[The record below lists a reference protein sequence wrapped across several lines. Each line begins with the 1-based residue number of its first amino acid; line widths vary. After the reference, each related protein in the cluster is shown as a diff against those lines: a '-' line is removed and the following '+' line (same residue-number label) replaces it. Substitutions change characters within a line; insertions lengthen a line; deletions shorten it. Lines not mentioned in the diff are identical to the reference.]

1 MSKRERK
8 IGLVASGLLACG
20 LLMGLLTFRSTPA
33 IAHVVPS
40 PCDFTTGGGFVFT
53 DKTITDGGNH
63 ANFGLV
69 GGCKN
74 GGFFGHVN
82 FVDHDTTGMFAGLHV
97 SSDTIDAYFEPAA
110 GSNVRDI
117 CGTADTNNPM
127 FPTVKFRARTED
139 NADPNPGGR
148 GVDKFGLKLTAT
160 SGPLTGQSGVVVTTR
175 LLAGGDI
182 ELHKHNPSTTGP
194 STPPDETTACG
205 SDDSG

>member
-40 PCDFTTGGGFVFT
+40 PCDFTTGGGFVIT
-53 DKTITDGGNH
+53 DRTLTDGGNH

-82 FVDHDTTGMFAGLHV
+82 FVDHDTSGLFAGLHV
-97 SSDTIDAYFEPAA
+97 SSDNITAYVDTFPT
-110 GSNVRDI
+110 SRYRDI
-117 CGTADTNNPM
+117 CGTA
-127 FPTVKFRARTED
+127 
-139 NADPNPGGR
+139 
-148 GVDKFGLKLTAT
+148 
-160 SGPLTGQSGVVVTTR
+160 
-175 LLAGGDI
+175 
-182 ELHKHNPSTTGP
+182 
-194 STPPDETTACG
+194 
-205 SDDSG
+205 

>member
-40 PCDFTTGGGFVFT
+40 PCDFTTGGGFVIT

-74 GGFFGHVN
+74 GGCFGPDNFFVPH
-82 FVDHDTTGMFAGLHV
+82 
-97 SSDTIDAYFEPAA
+97 
-110 GSNVRDI
+110 
-117 CGTADTNNPM
+117 
-127 FPTVKFRARTED
+127 
-139 NADPNPGGR
+139 
-148 GVDKFGLKLTAT
+148 
-160 SGPLTGQSGVVVTTR
+160 
-175 LLAGGDI
+175 
-182 ELHKHNPSTTGP
+182 
-194 STPPDETTACG
+194 PPRHLPPF
-205 SDDSG
+205 SPPPIPI